1 MPFRIKLTL
10 IALGLILVMLTVVP
24 LIIPVPAL
32 ADTVAAKELADPD
45 SHFVEVDGLQV
56 HYKTSG
62 AGEPTFLLLHGF
74 GSSTFSWRNVLAP
87 LGEEGTAVAFDR
99 PAFGLTDRP
108 LTWTSTNPYS
118 LQGQEDLTLD
128 LMDALGIKEAVLVG
142 NSSGGALAVRVA
154 LDHPERVTALVL
166 VDPALAEGGGAP
178 AWARP
183 LLNTPQMNRAGPLLM
198 RQFGGDAGADLVRGA
213 WSDPEKVTDEVLA
226 GYRKFL
232 RVEDWDKAL
241 WEFSKANRAPNLA
254 LELPKLSVPTLV
266 ITGAADRIVPP
277 EESERASQE
286 ILDAQFVSLDGCGH
300 VPQEECPDAF
310 LGAVQNFLN
319 ERPGG
324 VTSFSSR
331 TLASSP

>member
-32 ADTVAAKELADPD
+32 ADTVAARELADPD
-45 SHFVEVDGLQV
+45 SRFVEVNGLQV

-87 LGEEGTAVAFDR
+87 LEQEGTAVAFDR

-108 LTWTSTNPYS
+108 LTWTGTNPYS
-118 LQGQEDLTLD
+118 LQGQEDLTLG

-142 NSSGGALAVRVA
+142 NSSGGALAVRFA

-183 LLNTPQMNRAGPLLM
+183 LFNTPQMNRAGPLLM

-213 WSDPEKVTDEVLA
+213 WSDPTKVTDEVLT

-254 LELPKLSVPTLV
+254 SELPKLSVPTLV
-266 ITGAADRIVPP
+266 ITGAEDKIVPP
-277 EESERASQE
+277 EESERASQV
-286 ILDAQFVSLDGCGH
+286 IPGAQFASLEGCGH

-310 LGAVQNFLN
+310 LGAVQSFLN
-319 ERPGG
+319 ERLGF
-324 VTSFSSR
+324 TSLSL